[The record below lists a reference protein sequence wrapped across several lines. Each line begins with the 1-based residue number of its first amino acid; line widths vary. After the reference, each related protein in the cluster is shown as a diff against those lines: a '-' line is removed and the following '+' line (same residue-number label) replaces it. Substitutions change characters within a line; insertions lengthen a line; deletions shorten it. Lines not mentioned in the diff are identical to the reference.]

1 MDSYESSKT
10 ETETTL
16 AMTEQQQIDYAIRM
30 SSVEAVSQ
38 VWFI

>member
-1 MDSYESSKT
+1 MDSYEGSKT

-16 AMTEQQQIDYAIRM
+16 AMTEEEQIAYATRM
-30 SSVEAVSQ
+30 SLLEAVLK